1 LRTEDADRRDDKS
14 VTVPLVRGRI
24 LIALSVLLAACGV
37 DDEVDGVDAG
47 VSGVDA
53 GQDIGPPVGEV
64 VDLGCSTEVVL
75 GLSLQIADEIACM
88 SPDALAPF
96 AQGDGIVFDGAAVLP
111 YVSRDGLED
120 LREALRVHGGEVRIN
135 SGFRTVVQQ
144 YLLHQWFLGG
154 TCGITAA
161 ATPGRSNHES
171 GRALDLGNYQDW
183 ADILPTYGWEQTVLP
198 NDPVHFDHLG
208 SADNRGLDVLAFQ
221 RLWNRNRENDAID
234 EDGDYGPQ
242 TAARIEM
249 SPAGGFAYG
258 AECSSN
264 LRIGEVT
271 VLGDPA
277 NLDTGAQCA
286 H

>member
-1 LRTEDADRRDDKS
+1 M
-14 VTVPLVRGRI
+14 PLVPGRI
-24 LIALSVLLAACGV
+24 LIALSVLLIACGV
-37 DDEVDGVDAG
+37 DDDVDGADAG
-47 VSGVDA
+47 GADA
-53 GQDIGPPVGEV
+53 GQDIGPPVSEV

-96 AQGDGIVFDGAAVLP
+96 AQGDGIVFAGAAVLP

-120 LREALRVHGGEVRIN
+120 LREALRVHGGEIRIN

-208 SADNRGLDVLAFQ
+208 SPDNRGLDVVAFQ

-234 EDGDYGPQ
+234 EDGEYGPQ

-258 AECSSN
+258 AECSSSN
-264 LRIGEVT
+264 LHIGEVRGW
-271 VLGDPA
+271 GDPSIR
-277 NLDTGAQCA
+277 DTGAQCA